1 MTQGKPLTKTLKMA
15 ANLSSNFDII
25 PRTVHVSVKNANID
39 FGMIMIIKS
48 NLKVSKLVHFQ
59 VNQHVR

>member
-1 MTQGKPLTKTLKMA
+1 MTQGKSLTKTLKMA

-25 PRTVHVSVKNANID
+25 PWTVHVSVKNANID
-39 FGMIMIIKS
+39 FGMIMIIKN